1 MISPSARQKL
11 RKLLYSAHN
20 LAKMLVERGFSKP
33 QSLRQK
39 ELVSGSHLS
48 ARGGRMR
55 NYLIVMVATICLG
68 ISLATEAR
76 AQNVDWHSQQKMLK
90 SQQKLERHDLQ
101 VQQQNRKLS
110 WKGQKTSSAQRA
122 QANHEMQRERRDL
135 KQRQK
140 DARQDLKDR
149 RRNVGDMQRA
159 YGH

>member
-1 MISPSARQKL
+1 
-11 RKLLYSAHN
+11 
-20 LAKMLVERGFSKP
+20 MLMARGFSKP
-33 QSLRQK
+33 RSLRRE

-48 ARGGRMR
+48 ARGGSMR

-68 ISLATEAR
+68 IGLAAEAR
-76 AQNVDWHSQQKMLK
+76 AQNVDWHAQQKMLK
-90 SQQKLERHDLQ
+90 SQQKLEWHALK

-110 WKGQKTSSAQRA
+110 WKGQKTSAPQRA

-159 YGH
+159 YSH